1 MNKVY
6 KSPTEELLKYPTNA
20 IPMKGASEWPEKW
33 TGSNIFIYDPD
44 KYKTDPEY
52 RKRILSFDTST
63 ETTTDQSVAQPVGGI
78 GTMQAPTSRV
88 AGVTER
94 GMASTNTGIGAVTPT
109 KVEKPEI
116 TKTQIGVTAGLSAI
130 GEFADSQKNLKT
142 NEYLTDVDYW
152 QKQGKW
158 WFDKNADYAPTLA
171 EYSGNMPSAIEA
183 INPTMN
189 VLGGAAKGAATGMAI
204 GGPVGATVGAGVGA
218 LVGVV
223 ESIFGMSSAKK
234 QDAKNKERTI
244 NEYNQQLKEWT
255 YARNKRF
262 SEERA
267 VSVERQQAGIRAIG
281 AASKEIKKEKA
292 MNKEDRRQALI
303 KSFLGAGL
311 VGEKQRTSNIQRW
324 A

>member
-20 IPMKGASEWPEKW
+20 IPVKGAFEIPEKLI
-33 TGSNIFIYDPD
+33 GSDFFFFDPD
-44 KYKTDPEY
+44 KFAADPEY
-52 RKRILSFDTST
+52 KKKVMGFST
-63 ETTTDQSVAQPVGGI
+63 NTTAEQSVPVGGI
-78 GTMQAPTSRV
+78 GTMQAPTSR
-88 AGVTER
+88 ATGVTER
-94 GMASTNTGIGAVTPT
+94 GIEGTGTTPIGVVTPT
-109 KVEKPEI
+109 KTAKTEL

-130 GEFADSQKNLKT
+130 GEFAGAQKNLAT

-158 WFDKNADYAPTLA
+158 WFDKNADYAPSLA
-171 EYSGNMPSAIEA
+171 EYSGNMPSATEA
-183 INPTMN
+183 INPAMN
-189 VLGGAAKGAATGMAI
+189 IVGGAATGAATGMAV
-204 GGPVGATVGAGVGA
+204 GGPVGAAVGAGAGA
-218 LVGVV
+218 LIGVV

-234 QDAKNKERTI
+234 QDAKNKERTLA
-244 NEYNQQLKEWT
+244 EYQKQLTEWT
-255 YARNKRF
+255 YAKNKRYHDETVLKDTARR
-262 SEERA
+262 EEIKGA
-267 VSVERQQAGIRAIG
+267 VEAAIG
-281 AASKEIKKEKA
+281 KKKEKA